1 MGNFYHFSLNIWK
14 RKTQRKSEALATNV
28 ILVFY
33 GVKLYSLLLLRI
45 DRLLKENAKI
55 LFGNKFIERLIF
67 IAFVPILCLVEIE
80 DISLPLV
87 FNSYISLLCRARI
100 PFLITYGYKMRAK
113 Q

>member
-14 RKTQRKSEALATNV
+14 RKTQRKSKALATNV
-28 ILVFY
+28 ILVLW
-33 GVKLYSLLLLRI
+33 GQAVIII
-45 DRLLKENAKI
+45 DWGLNRLLKENATI

-87 FNSYISLLCRARI
+87 VNSYISLLCRARI
-100 PFLITYGYKMRAK
+100 RFLITYGYKMRAK